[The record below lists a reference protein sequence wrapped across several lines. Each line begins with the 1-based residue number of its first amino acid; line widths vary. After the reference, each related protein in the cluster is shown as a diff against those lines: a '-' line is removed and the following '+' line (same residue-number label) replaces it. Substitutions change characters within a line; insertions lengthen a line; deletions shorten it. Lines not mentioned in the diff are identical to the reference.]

1 MSLLPILM
9 KNKDFESIASAAPGL
24 NRAVRFAFTTENW
37 LICCDMGTTLC
48 WQCTHEKHEYENM
61 LFRFLFGSKRGE
73 IGLIPDLDLL
83 YQEGQHQQRQSS
95 HLSTDAS
102 GDDSTLRL

>member
-1 MSLLPILM
+1 M

-73 IGLIPDLDLL
+73 IGLITRFGPVISRRPAPA
-83 YQEGQHQQRQSS
+83 EAKFTPFNRCF
-95 HLSTDAS
+95 
-102 GDDSTLRL
+102 RR